1 LRAPGDVQPMKAGVI
16 AFPLDRP
23 VRGGIDRYVHRL
35 AREFDAMPGAAEF
48 VWIHGEPFRQDSPL
62 RGGHQAIQPETG
74 LFGAAARRRWSRRNL
89 DGLDVLFG
97 PYFGV
102 LPGPFAKVMTVHD
115 LYAFTSGDAGLLWTA
130 RFRAATR
137 RMASAC
143 DWIIA
148 DSDASRKQVIELL
161 GFPAERTVT
170 VHLGADTWPNHS
182 ETQRQEARTALRAAF
197 HWPAESRIILFVG
210 ALIARKDPFTLL
222 RAFAALHKA
231 RPDTRLL
238 FCGAFTKASP
248 PIFDEAERLGIRS
261 VVAAPGAVDDS
272 GLRRAYAGAD
282 LFALP
287 SLFEGYGLPALE
299 AMAAGLPAVLSSGG
313 ALPEVAEG
321 AALFSPPGD
330 PGALGANLERVLDDP
345 ALQARLRA
353 KGHER
358 ATMFTWSRCAKETLA
373 VLEQAAANK

>member
-1 LRAPGDVQPMKAGVI
+1 MKAGVI

-62 RGGHQAIQPETG
+62 RGGRQAILPETG
-74 LFGAAARRRWSRRNL
+74 LLGASARRRWSRANP

-102 LPGPFAKVMTVHD
+102 LPGPFARVMTVHD
-115 LYAFTSGDAGLLWTA
+115 LYGFTSRDAGVMWTA

-137 RMASAC
+137 RMAATC

-148 DSDASRKQVIELL
+148 DSEASRKQVIELL
-161 GFPAERTVT
+161 NFAAERTVT
-170 VHLGADTWPNHS
+170 VHLGADTWPDHS
-182 ETQRQEARTALRAAF
+182 DAQRQEARAALRAAF
-197 HWPAESRIILFVG
+197 QWPAESRIILFVG
-210 ALIARKDPFTLL
+210 AIIPRKDPLGLL
-222 RAFAALHKA
+222 NAFAALHKD

-238 FCGAFTKASP
+238 FCGTFTKASP
-248 PIFDEAERLGIRS
+248 PVLLEAARLGVRAA
-261 VVAAPGAVDDS
+261 VAAPGAVDDS

-299 AMAAGLPAVLSSGG
+299 AMAAGLPTVLSSGG
-313 ALPEVAEG
+313 ALPEVARG

-330 PGALGANLERVLDDP
+330 AEALRANLERVLDDP
-345 ALQARLRA
+345 AQQARLRSEGR
-353 KGHER
+353 KR
-358 ATMFTWSRCAKETLA
+358 AATFTWSRCARETLA
-373 VLEQAAANK
+373 VLEKAAAKQ